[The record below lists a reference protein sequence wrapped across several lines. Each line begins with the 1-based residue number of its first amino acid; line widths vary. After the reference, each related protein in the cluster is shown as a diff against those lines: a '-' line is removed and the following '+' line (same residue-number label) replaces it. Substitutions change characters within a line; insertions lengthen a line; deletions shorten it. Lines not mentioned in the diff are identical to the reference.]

1 MLLLQSRNGRC
12 ESEDKDGN
20 TPLHMAA
27 MTGRVESAEVL
38 VEKGAFINAKIRRAR
53 GHLILW
59 Y

>member
-1 MLLLQSRNGRC
+1 
-12 ESEDKDGN
+12 
-20 TPLHMAA
+20 MAA